1 MKGRPFLMPKNR
13 SLFLNWREGLRQ
25 LVRISAGPSGSQS
38 ACGAGEP
45 KNQLVSEQKK
55 QGVRFA

>member
-1 MKGRPFLMPKNR
+1 MKERPFLMPKNR

-45 KNQLVSEQKK
+45 KNQLVLGQKNR
-55 QGVRFA
+55 VFRFA